1 MMGRGFLP
9 EEHVR
14 GGRRVVVITHGLWQ
28 SHFNS
33 DPGILNRT
41 MSMDGDPWTIVGVLP
56 REFAPQ
62 ILPRPGEL
70 SVWTPK
76 IIQDH
81 EKRTRGSAWW
91 NVVARLTP
99 GVSLEQAQHELDGI
113 STMLAREYPRTN
125 TSKQAQLVPMR
136 EHLMGD
142 VQVPLFVMLGAV
154 VLVLAIGCA
163 NVASLLLA
171 RGMEREREFAIRAA
185 LGAGRARLVR
195 QLVAESLLLSAIAAI
210 TGIALAHW
218 TLQAIVALAPSGVVR
233 LHDASIDGRML
244 AFATALTTL
253 TATAF
258 GLIPAFQFSN
268 PARDA
273 IRERYS
279 SGPRATLRRGLV
291 VAEIAL
297 ALVLLTGAGLL
308 IRSFGRLMSMDPG
321 FSPANVVAVQVF
333 AWDRNSTADRV
344 RNFFGS
350 TLDRMRTIPG
360 VAAAGAVSAMPFAV
374 ANIDIKSTLDIVGRP
389 AANPAEQS
397 GTYVTIAT
405 PEYFSAMSIP
415 LREGRFLEARDN
427 AQAPIVGVI
436 SDALRRR
443 EWLNESPV
451 GRRVRIQWQGQPIEL
466 EVVGVVSQIRHER
479 LDGTPRPEV
488 FLPLAQVPFASMTYV
503 VRGSGDP
510 SALID
515 AVKREIWA
523 VDPLQTVYES
533 GSVAAMVDASVV
545 RERFSMTLMTAFALV
560 ALLLCA
566 SGIYGIISFTTA
578 QRTREIGVRMALGA
592 DGPAIQRMVLREGSA
607 VVGAGVALGLAGAL
621 AGARLLQS
629 LLFEVRPGDPL
640 TIAVVCGVL
649 SVVGLSA
656 CYLPARRAT
665 RVDPLVALRND

>member
-1 MMGRGFLP
+1 
-9 EEHVR
+9 
-14 GGRRVVVITHGLWQ
+14 
-28 SHFNS
+28 
-33 DPGILNRT
+33 
-41 MSMDGDPWTIVGVLP
+41 MDGDLWTIVGVLP

-62 ILPRPGEL
+62 ILPRPGDL

-91 NVVARLTP
+91 NVVARLKA
-99 GVSLEQAQHELDGI
+99 GVSIEQAQHELDGI
-113 STMLAREYPRTN
+113 SALLAREYPRTN
-125 TSKQAQLVPMR
+125 ASKQAELVPMR

-142 VQVPLFVMLGAV
+142 VRVPLFVMLGAV

-210 TGIALAHW
+210 AGIALAHW
-218 TLQAIVALAPSGVVR
+218 ALQAIVALAPSGVVR

-244 AFATALTTL
+244 AFAAALTTL

-273 IRERYS
+273 IRERCS

-297 ALVLLTGAGLL
+297 ALILLTGAGLL

-333 AWDRNSTADRV
+333 AWDRNTTADRV

-350 TLDRMRTIPG
+350 TIDRMRTIPG

-389 AANPAEQS
+389 AATPGEQG

-405 PEYFSAMSIP
+405 PGYFSAMSIP
-415 LREGRFLEARDN
+415 RREGRFLEPRDN

-443 EWLNESPV
+443 EWPNESPI
-451 GRRVRIQWQGQPIEL
+451 GRRLRIRWEGQPIEL

-488 FLPLAQVPFASMTYV
+488 FLSLAQVPFASMTYV
-503 VRGSGDP
+503 VRGAGDP
-510 SALID
+510 SVLID

-592 DGPAIQRMVLREGSA
+592 DGQAIQRMVLREGSA
-607 VVGAGVALGLAGAL
+607 VIAAGVALGLAGAL

-640 TIAVVCGVL
+640 TMAVVCTVL

-656 CYLPARRAT
+656 CYVPARRAT
-665 RVDPLVALRND
+665 RVDPLVALRNE